1 MSCGRGMASTC
12 TQSSVLTS
20 TSDESWF
27 SEISEMM
34 DLAESSVLS
43 ESSID
48 DWCSSGWGLC
58 NSTST
63 LWNVKVYQN
72 VYIKKKIDITLSF
85 NMKTLIWIGL

>member
-1 MSCGRGMASTC
+1 MEEESTC

-43 ESSID
+43 ESSTD
-48 DWCSSGWGLC
+48 DWYSSGWGLC

-72 VYIKKKIDITLSF
+72 V
-85 NMKTLIWIGL
+85 

>member
-1 MSCGRGMASTC
+1 MEEESTC

-43 ESSID
+43 ESSTD
-48 DWCSSGWGLC
+48 NWCSSGWGFAILPVHYEM
-58 NSTST
+58 
-63 LWNVKVYQN
+63 WRF
-72 VYIKKKIDITLSF
+72 IKMCKFKKIDITLSF